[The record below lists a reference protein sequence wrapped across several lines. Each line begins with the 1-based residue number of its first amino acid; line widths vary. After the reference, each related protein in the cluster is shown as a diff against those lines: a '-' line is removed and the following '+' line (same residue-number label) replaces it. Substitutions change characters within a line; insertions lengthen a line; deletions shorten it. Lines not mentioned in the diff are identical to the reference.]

1 MKYIKFCFQTIFTV
15 DGHGPAFVGA
25 VAPVAP
31 VAPVV
36 PVFAGGRDYDYDY
49 DGFGFGYNRGV
60 GDSGLPKCAYINT
73 DFDGDDVGDGR
84 GLVAESPH
92 DCKRVSE
99 KQSIT
104 GKLDLSKLFFLSKG
118 LHRRIPLPLL
128 DLPQGVEEKLLS
140 KARRRKR

>member
-1 MKYIKFCFQTIFTV
+1 MKSIKFCFQTIFTV

-36 PVFAGGRDYDYDY
+36 PVFAGGSDYDYDY

-99 KQSIT
+99 EKKYNRKVGFVEII
-104 GKLDLSKLFFLSKG
+104 FLS
-118 LHRRIPLPLL
+118 
-128 DLPQGVEEKLLS
+128 
-140 KARRRKR
+140 